1 MLASIYDVSEK
12 IAIFLLGFEFLQ
24 LDELFLIT
32 FLSIFILLVISLVS
46 LVTNIRTKRKISNLS
61 DVIDKLLTS
70 NYLPSIIIDKKLK
83 IEYINPAAN
92 KIFLNKKNI
101 NELHIYDL
109 IKPKNNDYMF
119 ENFFNENDD
128 FELPEFENLI
138 NQGSV
143 LEVSYQPFIM
153 RKNSKVLLILLDV
166 TSFF

>member
-1 MLASIYDVSEK
+1 MASIYDVSEK

-32 FLSIFILLVISLVS
+32 FLSIFILLVISLLS

-92 KIFLNKKNI
+92 KIFLNKK
-101 NELHIYDL
+101 
-109 IKPKNNDYMF
+109 
-119 ENFFNENDD
+119 
-128 FELPEFENLI
+128 
-138 NQGSV
+138 
-143 LEVSYQPFIM
+143 
-153 RKNSKVLLILLDV
+153 
-166 TSFF
+166 T

>member
-46 LVTNIRTKRKISNLS
+46 LVTNIRTKKKISNLS

-83 IEYINPAAN
+83 
-92 KIFLNKKNI
+92 
-101 NELHIYDL
+101 
-109 IKPKNNDYMF
+109 
-119 ENFFNENDD
+119 
-128 FELPEFENLI
+128 
-138 NQGSV
+138 
-143 LEVSYQPFIM
+143 
-153 RKNSKVLLILLDV
+153 
-166 TSFF
+166 